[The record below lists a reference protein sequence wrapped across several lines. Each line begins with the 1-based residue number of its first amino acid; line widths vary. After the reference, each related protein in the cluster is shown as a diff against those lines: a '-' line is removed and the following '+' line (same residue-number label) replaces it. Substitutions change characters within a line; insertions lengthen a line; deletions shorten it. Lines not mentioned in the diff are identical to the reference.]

1 MTTNSKN
8 KGNTFERKT
17 ANALSERFAP
27 YTGIKTSFRRNPD
40 SGSFF
45 GGGNKSRAETHDT
58 EKASFGDIIAPK
70 NFNFTI
76 ECKHY
81 KTAPTMSAMIKQE
94 YALYDKWIEQAEN
107 DAAKGSTDMMI
118 IIKFNNVPEFVILS
132 NKFGHLRHFGRYK
145 EYILVALDE
154 CLKEPDEFFFKTAA

>member
-1 MTTNSKN
+1 MATNSKN

-17 ANALSERFAP
+17 ANILSERFAP
-27 YTGIKTSFRRNPD
+27 YTGIEKSFRRNAD

-45 GGGNKSRAETHDT
+45 GGSNKSRAETHDT
-58 EKASFGDIIAPK
+58 DKASFGDIIAPK
-70 NFNFTI
+70 NFKFTI

-81 KTAPTMSAMIKQE
+81 KTAPAMAAMIKQE

-107 DAAKGSTDMMI
+107 DAEKGDTEPMI

-132 NKFGHLRHFGRYK
+132 NKFSHMNHFARYK
-145 EYILVALDE
+145 EYILVSLED
-154 CLKEPDEFFFKTAA
+154 CLKEPDEFFFKV

>member
-17 ANALSERFAP
+17 ANTLSERFAAH
-27 YTGIKTSFRRNPD
+27 TGIEKSFRRNPD

-45 GGGNKSRAETHDT
+45 GGGNKGRADTHDT
-58 EKASFGDIIAPK
+58 DKASFGDIIAPK
-70 NFNFTI
+70 DFKFTI

-81 KTAPTMSAMIKQE
+81 KTAPAMAAMIKQE

-107 DAAKGSTDMMI
+107 DASKGGTDSMI
-118 IIKFNNVPEFVILS
+118 IVKFNNVPEFVILS
-132 NKFGHLRHFGRYK
+132 NKFSHLRHFAVYK
-145 EYILVALDE
+145 NYVLVSLED
-154 CLKEPDEFFFKTAA
+154 CLKEPNEFFFNAA